1 MKNQNNNIETI
12 TQNINKTN
20 EIIEQQKLRDNLK
33 NKNIEQQ
40 KKIIINSK
48 INNKKKYIYNNE
60 VPRNTDE
67 IKINST
73 VNSNNVTPKKEYEI
87 RRESDI
93 YYKIKPNN
101 NKNNFVK
108 NNEINREVSLDY
120 SLLSSD
126 KKSKSRSKSNETTNK
141 KEKKEIFELSNEND
155 FTIIKSKIP
164 KNKKSN
170 RKSKIVKKNN
180 IITNININNFGDKK
194 EFPEKNKLVKKDK
207 KKIKSKDKSEKK
219 EKLKP
224 KYNFRINLKD
234 LINEEIREKSKISPD
249 KRYAEIEMKRR
260 AINKKEEENKYNKP
274 FKFNM
279 NDDY

>member
-60 VPRNTDE
+60 VPRNSDE
-67 IKINST
+67 IKINRT
-73 VNSNNVTPKKEYEI
+73 VNSNNITPKKEYEI

-126 KKSKSRSKSNETTNK
+126 KRSKSRSKSNETTNK

-194 EFPEKNKLVKKDK
+194 EFPEKNKLLKKDK